1 MWTGVWHT
9 VGSEPVLQSL
19 ALIIVVMAC
28 DATWRW
34 PRAYHPLTLMRQ
46 LAETMARR
54 VRPGSAYPVSQH
66 QLSGTLGAT
75 VLLGPLLVLLALLVN
90 MAEYPVFFEGL
101 ILLAILDFGH
111 DRKAYKQ
118 VRTALHR
125 EKKMLARDRLQL
137 LVARDT
143 DRLSPV
149 GIAKA
154 AIEALVLRFCYI
166 YCAVVFWFLLAGPV
180 AALTYRLLLLL
191 SWQWHHRRPGF
202 EYFVAPVQRLTR
214 LLAIVPAWLATFL
227 LISVTH
233 PINAIQAA
241 RRSPATDS
249 TSLLLALVGGALGF
263 QLGGPAIYQQQK
275 FRYPRVGGARE
286 VRLSD
291 VSRAKHAIDRT
302 NILMVILL
310 LLAFIAYW
318 PMGWL

>member
-1 MWTGVWHT
+1 M
-9 VGSEPVLQSL
+9 SEPVLQSL
-19 ALIIVVMAC
+19 ALILVVMAC

-46 LAETMARR
+46 LSETMARR
-54 VRPGSAYPVSQH
+54 VRPGADYSVSQH
-66 QLSGTLGAT
+66 RLSGILGAA

-111 DRKAYKQ
+111 DRKAYRQ
-118 VRTALHR
+118 VRSALNQ
-125 EKKMLARDRLQL
+125 EKKMLARDRLRL

-154 AIEALVLRFCYI
+154 AIEALFLRFCYI
-166 YCAVVFWFLLAGPV
+166 YGAVVFWFLLAGPV
-180 AALTYRLLLLL
+180 AALTYRLLLML
-191 SWQWHHRRPGF
+191 SWQWHCRRPGF
-202 EYFVAPVQRLTR
+202 DYFVGPVQKLTR
-214 LLAIVPAWLATFL
+214 LLAIVPAWLTTFL
-227 LISVTH
+227 LILVTH
-233 PINAIQAA
+233 PIDAIQAA

-275 FRYPRVGGARE
+275 FRYPRVGGPRE

-302 NILMVILL
+302 NLLMAILL
-310 LLAFIAYW
+310 LLTFVTCW
-318 PMGWL
+318 PLGWS